1 MSPYDVVSSYL
12 AVSSLPFA
20 GRFVFCY
27 GIHKITP
34 ICAFHSRMP
43 YLSGLSSVCKAAS
56 DKSSYLILFISEL
69 ALHLVILSV
78 DLRDSLL
85 EARSGVNTFFMALHR
100 A

>member
-43 YLSGLSSVCKAAS
+43 YLSGLSSDACIS

-69 ALHLVILSV
+69 ALHLVILRV
-78 DLRDSLL
+78 DLRNSLL
-85 EARSGVNTFFMALHR
+85 EARSDVNTFFMTLH
-100 A
+100 